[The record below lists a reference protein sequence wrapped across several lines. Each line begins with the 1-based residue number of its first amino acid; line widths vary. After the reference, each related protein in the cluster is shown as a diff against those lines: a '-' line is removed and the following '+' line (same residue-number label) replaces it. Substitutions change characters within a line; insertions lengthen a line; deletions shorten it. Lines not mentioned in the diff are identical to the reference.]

1 MGLAAGEAPSQH
13 WGPSGE
19 RRLFHQLV
27 GRGAPVLRVPGP
39 FTPMHPAAL
48 GLQVAAP
55 EPDLAQRLAEL
66 KNSK

>member
-1 MGLAAGEAPSQH
+1 MAKGGSVVSW
-13 WGPSGE
+13 WGVVQRWGVV
-19 RRLFHQLV
+19 HQGCV
-27 GRGAPVLRVPGP
+27 SPCP
-39 FTPMHPAAL
+39 FTPLHPAAL